1 MPGKSLFGARFLT
14 GCSVH
19 FKIACTPRKCTKNI
33 STKRILCLRRK
44 IAGALSFPSDRFAD
58 RVFFSWVRK
67 YRSKNAIFDLYSVI
81 YGRFNS
87 RFTFII

>member
-1 MPGKSLFGARFLT
+1 MPGKSLFGAQLFDGMLRTFQDCLHAAE
-14 GCSVH
+14 VH
-19 FKIACTPRKCTKNI
+19 KKYIDEKNFM
-33 STKRILCLRRK
+33 SAQENSRR
-44 IAGALSFPSDRFAD
+44 SFIPVRSFCGQS
-58 RVFFSWVRK
+58 FFSWVRK